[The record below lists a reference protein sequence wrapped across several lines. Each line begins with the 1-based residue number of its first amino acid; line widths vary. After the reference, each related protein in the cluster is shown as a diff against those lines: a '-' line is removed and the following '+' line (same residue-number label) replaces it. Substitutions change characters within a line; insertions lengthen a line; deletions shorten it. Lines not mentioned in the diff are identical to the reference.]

1 MCLVRSPTH
10 SKKYDIKSL
19 SIPSTENCLLPSQGL
34 SSWVKMNRK
43 QLFYIVQI
51 TTMEA
56 KSRKSQT
63 GPVMYCDRKSSKFSH
78 LQQQIKTVSIPLLR
92 LNCKNDL
99 GYIFLTLVLDIS
111 VNISHGWAV
120 LRWRVGPV
128 SATSPKAYSLADG
141 MRFFRN
147 EWVFYVLA
155 THNIQWALIYRR
167 REHISGNAKLV
178 YILKTYPGDSSCLR
192 H

>member
-10 SKKYDIKSL
+10 RKKYDIKSL
-19 SIPSTENCLLPSQGL
+19 SIPSTENCLLSYQGL

-56 KSRKSQT
+56 KSRKVRQGQPCIVIENPRS
-63 GPVMYCDRKSSKFSH
+63 CHSCSN
-78 LQQQIKTVSIPLLR
+78 KTVWIPLLR

-99 GYIFLTLVLDIS
+99 YRIYFLVLDIS
-111 VNISHGWAV
+111 VNISQGQAV
-120 LRWRVGPV
+120 LRCRVGPV
-128 SATSPKAYSLADG
+128 SVTSPKAYSLADG
-141 MRFFRN
+141 IRFFRN

-155 THNIQWALIYRR
+155 TRNIEWVLIYRR

-178 YILKTYPGDSSCLR
+178 YILKTYPGYSSCLR

>member
-63 GPVMYCDRKSSKFSH
+63 GPAMYCDRKSSKFSH
-78 LQQQIKTVSIPLLR
+78 LQQQNRFDSFTALKLQNRPRIYF
-92 LNCKNDL
+92 LNSCF
-99 GYIFLTLVLDIS
+99 GYFRKHFTRASSLEV
-111 VNISHGWAV
+111 
-120 LRWRVGPV
+120 
-128 SATSPKAYSLADG
+128 TSWTCVCHFPKSL
-141 MRFFRN
+141 
-147 EWVFYVLA
+147 
-155 THNIQWALIYRR
+155 
-167 REHISGNAKLV
+167 
-178 YILKTYPGDSSCLR
+178 
-192 H
+192 